1 MLDWTTQDAMLCCYD
16 ALMTQ
21 RLMKK
26 WQNMWF
32 SWWLISK
39 LNETIANLEMF
50 CQAFLTLLFM
60 TLCDASC
67 LSDQNSTR
75 VLEEF
80 VKNYDAFCKIPT
92 RKVVDVECRWQ
103 LFGVKKASVLLIRSS
118 LKCGIGTEVLID
130 QPSIRCVALCLQ
142 CKKWHFFCP
151 IFRHKL
157 VSL

>member
-1 MLDWTTQDAMLCCYD
+1 
-16 ALMTQ
+16 
-21 RLMKK
+21 
-26 WQNMWF
+26 
-32 SWWLISK
+32 
-39 LNETIANLEMF
+39 
-50 CQAFLTLLFM
+50 M
-60 TLCDASC
+60 TLGDASC

-103 LFGVKKASVLLIRSS
+103 LFGVKKATVLLIRSS

-142 CKKWHFFCP
+142 CKLFCT
-151 IFRHKL
+151 
-157 VSL
+157 V